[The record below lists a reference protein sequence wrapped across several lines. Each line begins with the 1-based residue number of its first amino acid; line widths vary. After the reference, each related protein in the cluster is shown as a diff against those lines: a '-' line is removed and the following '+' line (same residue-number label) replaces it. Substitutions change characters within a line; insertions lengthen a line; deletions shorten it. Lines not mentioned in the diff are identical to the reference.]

1 MTQPEFISDAL
12 AATRMANMPVRNQL
26 LLIIERDWCQD
37 AALSAG
43 NIFFSVTLIPMLRHP
58 GKPPLL
64 TCIPTALGWLGG
76 GIVFAS
82 LHLWVAGLT
91 QMIVG
96 VQWLALAL
104 QERVSPPPIL

>member
-12 AATRMANMPVRNQL
+12 ARMANMPVLDQL
-26 LLIIERDWCQD
+26 LLIIERDWWQD

-64 TCIPTALGWLGG
+64 TCIPTALGWR
-76 GIVFAS
+76 A
-82 LHLWVAGLT
+82 VAGFGI
-91 QMIVG
+91 QEAPSAPQGFRRIS
-96 VQWLALAL
+96 ALARL
-104 QERVSPPPIL
+104 AMSRR